1 MKRILIKAGHFTRD
15 NGHSNS
21 PNDLDLNRAIK
32 DVLVEVGILK
42 QIKKDGC
49 CTYELDLETLN
60 ILVNTPPA

>member
-1 MKRILIKAGHFTRD
+1 MKRILIKSGHYSID

-32 DVLVEVGILK
+32 DVLVEIGILK
-42 QIKKDGC
+42 MVKKNNC

-60 ILVNTPPA
+60 IIVNTPPA